1 MKKLKILN
9 IDNYEG
15 TNQAVKKNSS
25 IIEANKDDVRSD
37 VEAIVCRLGKL
48 LDAKFLEGF
57 PKVKYIATITTGID
71 HIDLDY
77 CEKNNI
83 KIISLRG
90 EEKFLKKIRSTPE
103 LTWGLVIALNRHL
116 YEAIDHV
123 KSGSGWR
130 NEAFFGNELSGKKFG
145 IIGYGR
151 VGRQL
156 SKYAIAFGMKVLV
169 NDIKKIKDN
178 NYKITVATKDKICSE
193 ADIIVISANADVN
206 AKKVLD
212 ANNIKSMKNN
222 AYLINTAR
230 GSLIDEAELIA
241 ALKNKRIRGAALD
254 VLDDEVKA
262 GGVIESELIKY
273 SQNNSN
279 LIITPHIGG
288 STFEAMDMTAEFI
301 IKKLIKIYKID
312 EKNN

>member
-15 TNQAVKKNSS
+15 TNQAIKRNSS
-25 IIEANKDDVRSD
+25 IIEVNKDDNKSEI
-37 VEAIVCRLGKL
+37 EAIVCRLGKV
-48 LDAKFLEGF
+48 LDAKFLDGF

-71 HIDLDY
+71 HIDLGY

-116 YEAIDHV
+116 YEAIYHV

-169 NDIKKIKDN
+169 NDIKKIEN
-178 NYKITVATKDKICSE
+178 NDKFIVATKDKICSE
-193 ADIIVISANADVN
+193 ADIIVITANAGAN
-206 AKKVLD
+206 AIKVLD
-212 ANNIKSMKNN
+212 ADNIKKMKNN

-230 GSLIDEAELIA
+230 GSLIDESELLS

-254 VLDDEVKA
+254 VLDDEVKV
-262 GGVIESELIKY
+262 GGVIKSELIEY
-273 SQNNSN
+273 SQNNEN
-279 LIITPHIGG
+279 LIITPHLGG

-301 IKKLIKIYKID
+301 VKNLVKIYKID

>member
-9 IDNYEG
+9 FDNYEG
-15 TNQAVKKNSS
+15 TCQAVKKNSS
-25 IIEANKDDVRSD
+25 IIEVCKGDAKSD
-37 VEAIVCRLGKL
+37 IEAIVCRLGKV

-71 HIDLDY
+71 HIDLGY
-77 CEKNNI
+77 CEKNKI
-83 KIISLRG
+83 KIISLKG

-103 LTWGLVIALNRHL
+103 LTWGLVIALSRNL

-123 KSGSGWR
+123 KSGGGWR
-130 NEAFFGNELSGKKFG
+130 SEALFGNELSGKKLG

-156 SKYAIAFGMKVLV
+156 SKYAIAFGMTVLV
-169 NDIKKIKDN
+169 NDTKKIEN
-178 NYKITVATKDKICSE
+178 NNNKITVATKDKICSD

-206 AKKVLD
+206 ATKVLD
-212 ANNIKSMKNN
+212 ANNIKNMKNN

-230 GSLIDEAELIA
+230 GSLIDEAELLD

-254 VLDDEVKA
+254 VLADETKV
-262 GGVIESELIKY
+262 GGVFESELLKY
-273 SQNNSN
+273 SRNNSN
-279 LIITPHIGG
+279 LIITPHLGG
-288 STFEAMDMTAEFI
+288 STFEAMGMTAEFLL
-301 IKKLIKIYKID
+301 KKLIKIYKID